1 MYRILKS
8 LKDTYITNRIIS
20 NKFRA
25 TDANVGHAGTLD
37 LFKLHDENTLTGTS
51 EPQELSRLLVK
62 FDLSPLHKLTGS
74 TLDISHS
81 SFTCT
86 LKLYD
91 VYGGQPCPTNFNII
105 VHPLSKSFDEGT
117 GTDVK
122 VYSHLDSCNFI
133 TASVANTSPTLWN
146 SQGANASG
154 ILGQS
159 NIDIIASGNLNDGNG
174 VVNLF
179 KTQSFSTGIEDL
191 SIDIT
196 TIVSATM
203 AGLLPDHGLRIA
215 FSGSQETDEITRF
228 VKRFASRHASNPRI
242 TPRICVQYN
251 DSVHDDHENMFFD
264 LTGSLFLRNYHRGK
278 LANIISGSSLSE
290 ITGDNSIRLKVKSG
304 SWYKLVTGSQHK
316 IG

>member
-25 TDANVGHAGTLD
+25 TDANVGHGGTLD
-37 LFKLHDENTLTGTS
+37 LFKLHDEDVLTGTS
-51 EPQELSRLLVK
+51 EPQELSRLLIK
-62 FDLSPLHKLTGS
+62 FDLSPLQKLTGS
-74 TLDISHS
+74 NLDIDHS

-91 VYGGQPCPTNFNII
+91 VYGGQPCPTNFSVI

-122 VYSHLDSCNFI
+122 MYSHLDSCNFI

-146 SQGANASG
+146 TQGANASG

-174 VVNLF
+174 VVNLY
-179 KTQSFSTGIEDL
+179 KTQSFST
-191 SIDIT
+191 
-196 TIVSATM
+196 
-203 AGLLPDHGLRIA
+203 
-215 FSGSQETDEITRF
+215 
-228 VKRFASRHASNPRI
+228 
-242 TPRICVQYN
+242 
-251 DSVHDDHENMFFD
+251 
-264 LTGSLFLRNYHRGK
+264 
-278 LANIISGSSLSE
+278 
-290 ITGDNSIRLKVKSG
+290 
-304 SWYKLVTGSQHK
+304 
-316 IG
+316 